1 MLNTLALILA
11 VLALLFFSFRVIAL
25 LLKYHNDY
33 FSYCRNEEKKAC
45 NYEDYKYCDS
55 LKI

>member
-11 VLALLFFSFRVIAL
+11 LLALLFFSFRVIAL